1 MIGKYNKIKC
11 QGWVE
16 QLQKPIERAYKKK
29 IIKKELEQKWME
41 EFIVWLDANSERER
55 FKVKSGNLSIKI
67 KIY

>member
-1 MIGKYNKIKC
+1 MIGRDNKIKC
-11 QGWVE
+11 QSQVE
-16 QLQKPIERAYKKK
+16 QLQKNIERVYKRK

-55 FKVKSGNLSIKI
+55 FKVKSGTIKI